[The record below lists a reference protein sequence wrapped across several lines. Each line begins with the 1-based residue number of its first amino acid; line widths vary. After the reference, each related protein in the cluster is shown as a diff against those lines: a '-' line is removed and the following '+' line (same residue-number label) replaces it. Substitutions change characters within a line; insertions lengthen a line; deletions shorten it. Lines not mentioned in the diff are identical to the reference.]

1 MSHKLAEFIRARR
14 EAVTPAM
21 AGLPGGG
28 RRRTPGLRREE
39 LAQLCD
45 VSPTWLTWL
54 EQGRPVSASS
64 RMLARLAQVLQLSAA
79 ERGYL
84 FDVADKA
91 DPEHGE
97 AAGGGAAAGELAA
110 IVAAID
116 APAYMLDRQWNAVAW
131 NAGGGRSVCRLA
143 RCAAAGVSTES
154 AAEFA
159 AFHVPVAAGARA
171 DRRLARARAAPGGRV
186 SRRYRPPCGPGAAG
200 RPDRANWPAPARS
213 FASGG
218 ARSRCWAAM
227 AACAASS
234 IRVQGPLSF
243 NQVTLHLA
251 RQHEVKLVMLLPVLS
266 TVAAALAIIRATALR
281 YAVSVPPPV
290 LAPAVAMMTVSLL
303 PGVALPSHNPNLRSI
318 YAMLAAAG
326 LFSLMDTAMKLL
338 SETYPAMQV
347 TALRALS
354 SLPLVCLYLLY
365 RGAFKNLLKV
375 RWPLHCLRGALGV
388 AMITL
393 FAYGLKRLSLAEA
406 YSLFFIAPLL
416 ITALSVFI
424 LKERVDLARW
434 CAIAVGLGG
443 VLVVLR
449 PEGGE
454 FLVAGRPGR
463 AGRGRLLCRVGHHRA
478 ASSAAATPAKAWCS
492 G

>member
-1 MSHKLAEFIRARR
+1 M
-14 EAVTPAM
+14 
-21 AGLPGGG
+21 
-28 RRRTPGLRREE
+28 
-39 LAQLCD
+39 
-45 VSPTWLTWL
+45 
-54 EQGRPVSASS
+54 
-64 RMLARLAQVLQLSAA
+64 
-79 ERGYL
+79 
-84 FDVADKA
+84 
-91 DPEHGE
+91 
-97 AAGGGAAAGELAA
+97 
-110 IVAAID
+110 
-116 APAYMLDRQWNAVAW
+116 
-131 NAGGGRSVCRLA
+131 
-143 RCAAAGVSTES
+143 
-154 AAEFA
+154 
-159 AFHVPVAAGARA
+159 
-171 DRRLARARAAPGGRV
+171 
-186 SRRYRPPCGPGAAG
+186 
-200 RPDRANWPAPARS
+200 
-213 FASGG
+213 
-218 ARSRCWAAM
+218 
-227 AACAASS
+227 
-234 IRVQGPLSF
+234 
-243 NQVTLHLA
+243 
-251 RQHEVKLVMLLPVLS
+251 
-266 TVAAALAIIRATALR
+266 
-281 YAVSVPPPV
+281 
-290 LAPAVAMMTVSLL
+290 
-303 PGVALPSHNPNLRSI
+303 PSHNPNLRSI

-454 FLVAGRPGR
+454 FLSLAGLAVLAAAACYAVSAITGRILSRSDASESMVFWLMVMMAAGGVALSYHEWVAIRR
-463 AGRGRLLCRVGHHRA
+463 EDWLLLAGLSVSGFLGQLAITEAFRSGK
-478 ASSAAATPAKAWCS
+478 ASSVAPFEYSALAWGMGLDWLLWRTLPDEYTMIGAAIIIAS
-492 G
+492 GIYLVRREAAHMESEHP